1 LPPDRPS
8 ILFGEFGAEIVEDE
22 QSIDIDTE
30 EDLKLA
36 NALLNS

>member
-1 LPPDRPS
+1 
-8 ILFGEFGAEIVEDE
+8 VEDE